1 MVLVEMPNSWAAS
14 FGCNKRLF
22 FIHQVYQLCPTLSNF
37 LESRTGALSGMGLGH
52 ADSWDAVKPVSGDG
66 RQQFAGRGILSCCT
80 VDGKRLGN
88 RQSIGGNGS
97 AQDLLVD
104 GVDRSEGNQIE
115 PELVGVV
122 SDQDID
128 VRTGPGSNAIDWACR
143 EQVPV
148 DHRLEWHQVS
158 RNLSPARRGGISGDF
173 SSQFPLGLNE
183 TVDGDRCHG
192 LTRRFDAQL
201 LCKVPTYTLPGCR

>member
-1 MVLVEMPNSWAAS
+1 MAS
-14 FGCNKRLF
+14 PSYDRRRCVHRTSAPAMRTRTCRSYRRSVG
-22 FIHQVYQLCPTLSNF
+22 HGPGPCPT
-37 LESRTGALSGMGLGH
+37 ERRDT
-52 ADSWDAVKPVSGDG
+52 VKPVSGDD
-66 RQQFAGRGILSCCT
+66 RQQFAGRGILACCT

-88 RQSIGGNGS
+88 RQSIGGTGS

-122 SDQDID
+122 TDQDID
-128 VRTGPGSNAIDWACR
+128 VRTRPGSNAIDWACR

-158 RNLSPARRGGISGDF
+158 RNLSPACKGGISGDF

-183 TVDGDRCHG
+183 TVDGDRCDG